1 MTHVPCTHLPPKHH
15 FLLPCLYWNSL
26 WQILVKCQKS
36 SDSPAALKCHS
47 CVSFFRLL
55 LGQTDRGTDS
65 CQTKGHHKGHRKN
78 KGTCHT
84 NFQCSLEEGPCPA
97 PYTKGHKA
105 NQLWSPAGTGISPP
119 LSAAEP
125 RAGTAHC
132 LLSTG
137 HSNVRNVTHPGVRTQ
152 DPARTQQPAGE
163 DRECF
168 WHGHRYS
175 LLISPKEQS
184 TGRAR
189 ARQCQPVPIHG
200 ARQGQQVSLCVTQ
213 LAGLMCTRG
222 FTAERVGNSWTS
234 P

>member
-1 MTHVPCTHLPPKHH
+1 MADLTQV
-15 FLLPCLYWNSL
+15 S
-26 WQILVKCQKS
+26 KS

-47 CVSFFRLL
+47 YVSFFRLL
-55 LGQTDRGTDS
+55 LGQTDRQTDS
-65 CQTKGHHKGHRKN
+65 CQTKGHRKN
-78 KGTCHT
+78 KETCHT

-97 PYTKGHKA
+97 PGTKGHKA
-105 NQLWSPAGTGISPP
+105 NQLWNPAGTGISPP
-119 LSAAEP
+119 LSAAVP

-152 DPARTQQPAGE
+152 DPAWTQQPAGE

-189 ARQCQPVPIHG
+189 TG
-200 ARQGQQVSLCVTQ
+200 NTSLCPSMGHRARP
-213 LAGLMCTRG
+213 AGLTVCD
-222 FTAERVGNSWTS
+222 TAGKADVHQGLYCRDSGEQLDI